1 MTKSMKILLGA
12 LGLIIVLFFVSQ
24 SRQKRHLTQSTNVF
38 SVIMDEVDKFDIQKD
53 SLFISIQRK
62 DTSWQIVGN
71 DSLLI
76 QMNRIDDVENKI
88 LRVKRESIVSN
99 NSKKWKKFNVDDSLG
114 LKLTFYGY
122 NNEKLGEAIFG
133 RSSSD
138 WQRCYVRMVNETE
151 VFMTNEN
158 ILNNLQT
165 RPTFWGSKPPPP
177 SILEEPDSL

>member
-1 MTKSMKILLGA
+1 MTKTMKIFLGA
-12 LGLIIVLFFVSQ
+12 LGLIIILFFVSQ
-24 SRQKRHLTQSTNVF
+24 SRQKRHLTQSTDVF
-38 SVIMDEVDKFDIQKD
+38 SVIMDEVNKFDIQKD

-76 QMNRIDDVENKI
+76 QMNRIDDIENKI
-88 LRVKRESIVSN
+88 LSVKRESMVSN
-99 NSKKWKKFNVDDSLG
+99 NSKKWEKFNVDDSLG

-122 NNEKLGEAIFG
+122 NNEILGQAIFG

-138 WQRCYVRMVNETE
+138 WQRCFVRMVNETE

-158 ILNNLQT
+158 VLNNLQT
-165 RPTFWGSKPPPP
+165 RPTFWGSKPPPLP
-177 SILEEPDSL
+177 IMEEPDSL

>member
-1 MTKSMKILLGA
+1 MTKSMKILLGT
-12 LGLIIVLFFVSQ
+12 LGLIILLFFVSQ
-24 SRQKRHLTQSTNVF
+24 SRQKRHLTQSTDVF
-38 SVIMDEVDKFDIQKD
+38 LVIMDEVNKFDIQKD

-76 QMNRIDDVENKI
+76 QMNRIVDVENKI
-88 LRVKRESIVSN
+88 LSVKRESMVSN
-99 NSKKWKKFNVDDSLG
+99 NSKKWNKFNVDDSLG

>member
-12 LGLIIVLFFVSQ
+12 LGLIIVVFFVSQ
-24 SRQKRHLTQSTNVF
+24 SRQKRHLTQSADVF
-38 SVIMDEVDKFDIQKD
+38 SVIMDEVNKFDIQKD

>member
-38 SVIMDEVDKFDIQKD
+38 SVIMDEVEKFDIQKD

-88 LRVKRESIVSN
+88 LSVKRESMVSN

>member
-1 MTKSMKILLGA
+1 MTKSMKILLGV

-88 LRVKRESIVSN
+88 LSVKRESMVSN
-99 NSKKWKKFNVDDSLG
+99 NSGKWGKFNVDDSLG

-165 RPTFWGSKPPPP
+165 RPTFWGSKSSPP
-177 SILEEPDSL
+177 SILEESDSL

>member
-24 SRQKRHLTQSTNVF
+24 SRQKRHLTQSTDVF
-38 SVIMDEVDKFDIQKD
+38 LVIMDEVNKFDIQKD

-76 QMNRIDDVENKI
+76 QMNRIVDVENKI
-88 LRVKRESIVSN
+88 ISVKRESMVSN

>member
-76 QMNRIDDVENKI
+76 QMNRIVDVENKI
-88 LRVKRESIVSN
+88 LSVKRESMVSN

>member
-24 SRQKRHLTQSTNVF
+24 SRQKRHLTQSDDVF
-38 SVIMDEVDKFDIQKD
+38 SVIMDEVNKFDIQKD

-62 DTSWQIVGN
+62 DTSWQIVGH

-88 LRVKRESIVSN
+88 LRVKRESMVSN

-165 RPTFWGSKPPPP
+165 RPTFWGSKPSPP
-177 SILEEPDSL
+177 SILEESDSL

>member
-1 MTKSMKILLGA
+1 MTKSMKILLGT

-24 SRQKRHLTQSTNVF
+24 SRQKRHLTQSTDVF
-38 SVIMDEVDKFDIQKD
+38 LVIMDEVNKFDIQKD

-62 DTSWQIVGN
+62 DTSWQIVGH

-88 LRVKRESIVSN
+88 LSVKRESMLSN
-99 NSKKWKKFNVDDSLG
+99 NSKKWNKFNVDDSLG

-165 RPTFWGSKPPPP
+165 RPTFWGSKPSPP